1 MATLPISS
9 CSFHFWQSFCTTI
22 YFYDWHGPIYIRDP
36 LLQRDGQDPVCS
48 CTTSEIG
55 SRLVSTLSNQKWRTV
70 CNIDKQ
76 NPLLLQAHYITEL
89 KKFNRTGRML
99 LKRALLTSGRRCFI
113 LASTSALS
121 SRRRVCSPKL
131 ASLRSPTDTFKRSFS
146 SSTEKPFPAH
156 TMEAWHVHEYGS
168 NDVLEL
174 GRQPL
179 PSLRKPTDVLVRIH
193 AASVNPIDYR
203 MRSGYGETLLN
214 VWRKLE
220 NVEEFPLILGRDFS
234 GEVVK
239 TGRLA
244 RRFRKGDEVS
254 CIQSDS
260 STKVVR
266 GEGMPQSRITRHL
279 SLKPR
284 ITYAFYY

>member
-1 MATLPISS
+1 M
-9 CSFHFWQSFCTTI
+9 
-22 YFYDWHGPIYIRDP
+22 DWYLLGPIKHG
-36 LLQRDGQDPVCS
+36 GQP
-48 CTTSEIG
+48 G
-55 SRLVSTLSNQKWRTV
+55 R
-70 CNIDKQ
+70 NIDEPK
-76 NPLLLQAHYITEL
+76 PLVQAHYITEL
-89 KKFNRTGRML
+89 KKFNPTGRML
-99 LKRALLTSGRRCFI
+99 LKRALLTSSRRCFI

-121 SRRRVCSPKL
+121 CRRLICSPKL
-131 ASLRSPTDTFKRSFS
+131 AALRSATDTFKRPFS
-146 SSTEKPFPAH
+146 SSTEKLSPAH
-156 TMEAWHVHEYGS
+156 TMEAWYINEYGS

-179 PSLRKPTDVLVRIH
+179 PCLRKPTDVLVRIH

-203 MRSGYGETLLN
+203 MRRGYGETLLN

-254 CIQSDS
+254 FIESDS
-260 STKVVR
+260 STKVVK
-266 GEGMPQSRITRHL
+266 GEGARGGTLLYRPYRYVRPRRLWLLSRFG
-279 SLKPR
+279 LK
-284 ITYAFYY
+284 